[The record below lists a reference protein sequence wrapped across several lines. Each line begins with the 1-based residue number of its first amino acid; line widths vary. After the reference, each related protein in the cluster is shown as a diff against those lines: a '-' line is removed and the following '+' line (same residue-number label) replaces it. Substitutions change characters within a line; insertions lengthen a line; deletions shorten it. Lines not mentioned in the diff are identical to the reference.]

1 MNMRNFVRIL
11 MAVVLAG
18 ATSISWAVGDP
29 WSPAGSQSGAY
40 LGVMVEKVSPE
51 TANALHLSSGG
62 TMIENVDQDGPACH
76 AGLKGGDV
84 VTAFNG
90 KPVSGPE
97 QFASMIHSSAPGSTA
112 TLTLV
117 RDGKTQDVKVK
128 LGDWKTMATVTPLPP
143 RAPMSPVM
151 AAPMAMPAMP
161 DVRITTPM
169 VARSGIIIEPL
180 SPQLAEFF
188 GTPANLGVLVRSV
201 DKGSPGSVAGLK
213 AGDVI
218 VKVNNESIHDM
229 ADWKRALKSQSGKL
243 TLSVIRDKREQ
254 KLNMNLPA
262 NSSELTGP
270 DWDKFELDMQAFS
283 EEMRQLGPQFEASA
297 REMAKLDPKQIEA
310 IHKQVEESVKAA
322 QPEIKRQA
330 EELAEQSKE
339 FQKQAEQMS
348 KDWAKMAPEWARQA
362 KEMSEQMK
370 PSAEE
375 LNKMTHELQ
384 LQMKNWQPEF
394 QKQMDELKKQLDE
407 EMRNWKMN
415 FEWNEP
421 KQL

>member
-1 MNMRNFVRIL
+1 MNIRNFARLL

-18 ATSISWAVGDP
+18 ATSMSWAVGDP

-40 LGVMVEKVSPE
+40 LGVMVEQVSPE
-51 TANALHLSSGG
+51 TASALHLSSGG
-62 TMIENVDQDGPACH
+62 TMIQNVDQDGPACH

-84 VTAFNG
+84 ITAFNG
-90 KPVSGPE
+90 KPVGDPE
-97 QFASMIHSSAPGSTA
+97 QFASMIHSSAPGSMA
-112 TLTLV
+112 TLTLI

-128 LGDWKTMATVTPLPP
+128 LGDWKAMAAVHPLPP

-161 DVRITTPM
+161 DVHITTPM

-180 SPQLAEFF
+180 SPQLAGFF

-201 DKGSPGSVAGLK
+201 DKGSPGSAAGLK

-229 ADWKRALKSQSGKL
+229 ADWKRALKSQAGKL
-243 TLSVIRDKREQ
+243 TLTVIRDKREQ
-254 KLNMNLPA
+254 KLLMTLPA
-262 NSSELTGP
+262 NTSELTGP

-283 EEMRQLGPQFEASA
+283 EQMKQLGPQFEANA
-297 REMAKLDPKQIEA
+297 REMARLDPKQIEA
-310 IHKQVEESVKAA
+310 IHKQVEESMKAA

-330 EELAEQSKE
+330 EEWAKQSKE
-339 FQKQAEQMS
+339 IQKQAEQIS
-348 KDWAKMAPEWARQA
+348 KDWAKRAPELARQA
-362 KEMSEQMK
+362 QEMTEQMK

-375 LNKMTHELQ
+375 MKKMTHDLQ